1 MEVKIPKEIRDYQE
15 TIYFGLSVR
24 QFVFSMSAIVLALG
38 VYFIFKPVWGTEVVS
53 WLCILC
59 AAPFAAMGFYRYNGL
74 TFEQFVQ
81 VWIRSQILMPHHLTF
96 KSQNLFAR
104 PDLISRLKGE
114 KYHV

>member
-1 MEVKIPKEIRDYQE
+1 MEIKIPKEIRDYQE
-15 TIYFGLSVR
+15 SIYFGLSVR
-24 QFVFSMSAIVLALG
+24 QFIFSFAAIVLAVS
-38 VYFIFKPVWGTEVVS
+38 VYFTFKPVLETEGVS

-59 AAPFAAMGFYRYNGL
+59 AAPFAAMGFFRYNGL

-96 KSQNLFAR
+96 KSQNLFAQ